1 MTAFPEPAKIE
12 HVFGEPLRGAA
23 SAVPE
28 APAAACHWRV
38 VDTDGS
44 VRASVPQTPGS
55 PGETP
60 AQGCAGRT
68 TGARAAPGRGAEPA
82 RAEQAANIEALAQQ
96 LAQAPGPID
105 MPSPNPKLDV
115 GQPVRAAARSAMLG
129 TGPPACLAAGQS
141 AKRARA
147 SIRPGAARVVETRS
161 SCAHGGADLDSLLSS
176 CPPQPASLGP
186 RGATPGRKQ
195 PYSATPSLSPT
206 PSPVLRTGISP
217 SPSLAAGRS
226 VCASGSGRQETD
238 PALARL
244 IERWAALPRGVRAAV
259 VAMVEAGA
267 KD

>member
-23 SAVPE
+23 PAAPE

-44 VRASVPQTPGS
+44 VRDNLPQTAGS

-60 AQGCAGRT
+60 AQGCVGRT
-68 TGARAAPGRGAEPA
+68 TGARPAPGRGAEPA

-105 MPSPNPKLDV
+105 MPSPNPKLEV
-115 GQPVRAAARSAMLG
+115 GGPVRAAARSAMLG
-129 TGPPACLAAGQS
+129 TGPPACLATGQS

-161 SCAHGGADLDSLLSS
+161 SCAHGGADLDSLFSS

-195 PYSATPSLSPT
+195 PCSAAPSLSPT
-206 PSPVLRTGISP
+206 PSAVLRPGICP
-217 SPSLAAGRS
+217 GPSLTAGHS
-226 VCASGSGRQETD
+226 ISASSCRRQETD
-238 PALARL
+238 PALARVV
-244 IERWAALPRGVRAAV
+244 ERWAALPRGVRAAV
-259 VAMVEAGA
+259 LAMVEAGT